1 MKRKIIACVVIL
13 FLFCLISCGGS
24 SSSGS
29 KNNIS
34 SSGTSN
40 ESSDSKDSISKSEIE
55 NDKNT
60 SNNNSEN
67 ATLSEE
73 MLVYSCNM
81 EIDVMDFQKAVSDF
95 KNTLKEYN
103 GFIES
108 ENYTDNGSRSHY
120 LSNDKTLMHTYS
132 ATVRVPSSKYE
143 NFVSGLDSIGTL
155 RFKTAKAENI
165 SQEYS
170 DAKTTLEIYEA
181 KRDRYIKMLSTI
193 TDDEHAI
200 NVEKELTNI
209 EIEIKKLK
217 TNMNKMNNDV
227 AYSYVNIELNEV
239 TEYNTPYS
247 EKTFLQKLQETA
259 KRSWE
264 YFLYICQTIV
274 FIFIFFLPYIVIIA
288 IIVLIIFKIT
298 KSRKKKNPQNY
309 TKRPQG
315 PPNPNMRNNTNNNIS
330 NHINNTTNN
339 PIHNPIDNTPPA
351 APDNSNQ
358 QKQANQDNTPPKVD

>member
-1 MKRKIIACVVIL
+1 MKRKIIACVAIL
-13 FLFCLISCGGS
+13 FLLCLVSCGGGS
-24 SSSGS
+24 SSDN
-29 KNNIS
+29 KNNMNNA
-34 SSGTSN
+34 GASN

-67 ATLSEE
+67 MALSEE

-95 KNTLKEYN
+95 KSTLKEYN
-103 GFIES
+103 GFVES

-120 LSNDKTLMHTYS
+120 LNNDKTLMHTYS
-132 ATVRVPSSKYE
+132 ATVRIPSSKYD

-165 SQEYS
+165 SQENIDS
-170 DAKTTLEIYEA
+170 KTTLEIYEA

-200 NVEKELTNI
+200 NIEKELTNI

-239 TEYNTPYS
+239 TEYTTPYS
-247 EKTFLQKLQETA
+247 EKTFLQKLQETV
-259 KRSWE
+259 KKSWE
-264 YFLYICQTIV
+264 YFLYICQTIL
-274 FIFIFFLPYIVIIA
+274 FIFIFFLPYIAIIA
-288 IIVLIIFKIT
+288 IIILIIFKIT
-298 KSRKKKNPQNY
+298 KSKKKKKPQEY
-309 TKRPQG
+309 
-315 PPNPNMRNNTNNNIS
+315 PNPNMRNNINNNIS
-330 NHINNTTNN
+330 NHINNTMNN
-339 PIHNPIDNTPPA
+339 SIHNPINNTPHTM
-351 APDNSNQ
+351 PDNSNQ
-358 QKQANQDNTPPKVD
+358 QKQPNQDNNQPN

>member
-1 MKRKIIACVVIL
+1 MKRKLIACAVIL

-24 SSSGS
+24 SDS
-29 KNNIS
+29 KNNMNNAGAS
-34 SSGTSN
+34 S
-40 ESSDSKDSISKSEIE
+40 ESSNPKDSISKSEIE

-60 SNNNSEN
+60 SNNNSQDS
-67 ATLSEE
+67 TLSEE

-81 EIDVMDFQKAVSDF
+81 EIDVMDFQKAVSEF
-95 KNTLKEYN
+95 KSTLKEYN
-103 GFIES
+103 GFVES

-120 LSNDKTLMHTYS
+120 LNNDKTLMHTYS
-132 ATVRVPSSKYE
+132 ATVRVPSSKYDS
-143 NFVSGLDSIGTL
+143 FVSGLDSIGTL

-200 NVEKELTNI
+200 SIEKELTNI

-239 TEYNTPYS
+239 TEYTTSYS

-264 YFLYICQTIV
+264 YFLYVCQTIL
-274 FIFIFFLPYIVIIA
+274 FMFIFFLPYIAIIA

-298 KSRKKKNPQNY
+298 KNKKKKNPQNY
-309 TKRPQG
+309 TKRPSG
-315 PPNPNMRNNTNNNIS
+315 HLNPNMRNNINNNIS
-330 NHINNTTNN
+330 NHINNTMNN
-339 PIHNPIDNTPPA
+339 SVHNPIDNTPPA

-358 QKQANQDNTPPKVD
+358 QNQANQDNNQPN

>member
-1 MKRKIIACVVIL
+1 MKRKIIACVIIL
-13 FLFCLISCGGS
+13 FLLCLTSCGGS
-24 SSSGS
+24 SSGN
-29 KNNIS
+29 KNNINN
-34 SSGTSN
+34 GGASN
-40 ESSDSKDSISKSEIE
+40 ESSNSKDSISKSEIE

-67 ATLSEE
+67 MALSEE

-95 KNTLKEYN
+95 KSTLKEYN
-103 GFIES
+103 GFVEW

-120 LSNDKTLMHTYS
+120 LNNDKTLMHTYS
-132 ATVRVPSSKYE
+132 ATVRIPSSKYDS
-143 NFVSGLDSIGTL
+143 FVSGLDSIGTL
-155 RFKTAKAENI
+155 RTKTANVENI

-193 TDDEHAI
+193 TDDEYAI
-200 NVEKELTNI
+200 SIEKELTNI

-239 TEYNTPYS
+239 TEYATPYS
-247 EKTFLQKLQETA
+247 EKTFLQKLQETV

-264 YFLYICQTIV
+264 YFLYVCQTIL
-274 FIFIFFLPYIVIIA
+274 FIFIFFLPYIIIIA
-288 IIVLIIFKIT
+288 IVIFIIFKIT
-298 KSRKKKNPQNY
+298 KNKKKKNPQNY
-309 TKRPQG
+309 MKRSSG
-315 PPNPNMRNNTNNNIS
+315 YLNPNTGNNINNNI
-330 NHINNTTNN
+330 NNS
-339 PIHNPIDNTPPA
+339 IHHPIDNTPPA
-351 APDNSNQ
+351 ATDNSNQ
-358 QKQANQDNTPPKVD
+358 QKQANQDNNQPN

>member
-1 MKRKIIACVVIL
+1 MKRKIITCIIIL
-13 FLFCLISCGGS
+13 FLLCLASCGG

-29 KNNIS
+29 KNNMNN
-34 SSGTSN
+34 GGVSN
-40 ESSDSKDSISKSEIE
+40 ESSNAKDSISKSEIE
-55 NDKNT
+55 QDKNT
-60 SNNNSEN
+60 SNNNSQDS
-67 ATLSEE
+67 TLSEE

-95 KNTLKEYN
+95 KSTLKEYN
-103 GFIES
+103 GFVES

-120 LSNDKTLMHTYS
+120 LNNDKTLMHTYS
-132 ATVRVPSSKYE
+132 ATVRVPSSKYDS
-143 NFVSGLDSIGTL
+143 FVSGLDSIGTL

-200 NVEKELTNI
+200 SIEKELTNI

-239 TEYNTPYS
+239 TEYTTSYS
-247 EKTFLQKLQETA
+247 EKTFLQKLQETV
-259 KRSWE
+259 KKSWE
-264 YFLYICQTIV
+264 YFLYICQTIL

-288 IIVLIIFKIT
+288 IIALIIFKIT
-298 KSRKKKNPQNY
+298 KSKKKKNPQNY
-309 TKRPQG
+309 MKRPSG
-315 PPNPNMRNNTNNNIS
+315 HPNPNINNNINNNIS
-330 NHINNTTNN
+330 NPINNT
-339 PIHNPIDNTPPA
+339 PIDNIPPA

-358 QKQANQDNTPPKVD
+358 QNQANQDNNQPN

>member
-1 MKRKIIACVVIL
+1 MKRKIIACVAIL
-13 FLFCLISCGGS
+13 FLLCLVSCGGT
-24 SSSGS
+24 SSGG
-29 KNNIS
+29 KNNIGN
-34 SSGTSN
+34 SGTSS
-40 ESSDSKDSISKSEIE
+40 ESSGSKDSISKSEIE

-60 SNNNSEN
+60 FNNNSEN
-67 ATLSEE
+67 TTLSEE

-95 KNTLKEYN
+95 KSTLKEYN
-103 GFIES
+103 GFVES
-108 ENYTDNGSRSHY
+108 ENYNDNGSRSHY
-120 LSNDKTLMHTYS
+120 LNNDKTLMHTYS

-155 RFKTAKAENI
+155 RFKTANAENI

-193 TDDEHAI
+193 TDNEHAI
-200 NVEKELTNI
+200 SIEKELTNI

-239 TEYNTPYS
+239 TEYTTPYS
-247 EKTFLQKLQETA
+247 EKTFLQKLQETV

-264 YFLYICQTIV
+264 YFLYICQTIL

-288 IIVLIIFKIT
+288 IIVLVVFKIT
-298 KSRKKKNPQNY
+298 KNKKKKNPQNY
-309 TKRPQG
+309 TKRPQV
-315 PPNPNMRNNTNNNIS
+315 PPNPNMGNNINNHMN
-330 NHINNTTNN
+330 NHINNTMNH
-339 PIHNPIDNTPPA
+339 PIHNPVDNASPA

-358 QKQANQDNTPPKVD
+358 QKQTNQDTNQPN

>member
-1 MKRKIIACVVIL
+1 MKRKIIACIVIL
-13 FLFCLISCGGS
+13 FLFCLTSCGGGS
-24 SSSGS
+24 SSDS
-29 KNNIS
+29 KNNINN
-34 SSGTSN
+34 SGGSN
-40 ESSDSKDSISKSEIE
+40 ESSNSKDSISKSEIE
-55 NDKNT
+55 NEKNT
-60 SNNNSEN
+60 SNSNSEN

-81 EIDVMDFQKAVSDF
+81 EIDVMEFQKAVSDF
-95 KNTLKEYN
+95 KSTLKEYD
-103 GFIES
+103 GFVES
-108 ENYTDNGSRSHY
+108 ENYMDNGSRSHY
-120 LSNDKTLMHTYS
+120 LNNDKTLMHTYS

-143 NFVSGLDSIGTL
+143 NFVSGLDAIGTL
-155 RFKTAKAENI
+155 RFKNAKAENI

-227 AYSYVNIELNEV
+227 AYSYVHIELNEV
-239 TEYNTPYS
+239 TEYTTPYS
-247 EKTFLQKLQETA
+247 EKTFLQKLQETV

-264 YFLYICQTIV
+264 YFLYICQTIL
-274 FIFIFFLPYIVIIA
+274 FIFIFFLPYIAIIA

-298 KSRKKKNPQNY
+298 KNKKKKNPNNY

-315 PPNPNMRNNTNNNIS
+315 HPNPNMGNNINNNIN
-330 NHINNTTNN
+330 NHLNNNMNN
-339 PIHNPIDNTPPA
+339 NIHNHNNNINST
-351 APDNSNQ
+351 APEHSNQ
-358 QKQANQDNTPPKVD
+358 QNQNNNQPN